1 MEYTEENKKE
11 AYDKFKELVNMS
23 ASEIEN
29 WLNKDESKEVGQDS
43 GDGESIGRKSAKHI
57 IEILKSKK
65 DKLSEDDYHHIHKV
79 IAYIS
84 RHSAQRPH
92 GDVSNTP
99 WLYSLKNW
107 GHDPLK
113 K

>member
-1 MEYTEENKKE
+1 MKHSEEDNKE
-11 AYDKFKELVNMS
+11 AYNKFQDLVNMS
-23 ASEIEN
+23 ASEIKG
-29 WLNKDESKEVGQDS
+29 WLEKDESKEVGQDS

-57 IEILKSKK
+57 IAILKSKK
-65 DKLSEDDYHHIHKV
+65 DDLSEDDYHHIHKV
-79 IAYIS
+79 ISYIS
-84 RHSAQRPH
+84 RHSAQRPD
-92 GDVSNTP
+92 GDVSDTN

>member
-1 MEYTEENKKE
+1 MEYSEENKKE
-11 AYDKFKELVNMS
+11 AYQRFNDLVNMS

-29 WLNKDESKEVGQDS
+29 WLKQDESKEVGQDS
-43 GDGESIGRKSAKHI
+43 GDGESIGRKSARHI
-57 IEILKSKK
+57 VSILKTKK
-65 DKLSEDDYHHIHKV
+65 DKLTEDDYHHMHKV

-84 RHSAQRPH
+84 RHSAQQPQ
-92 GDVSNTP
+92 GDLSHTH